1 MTLKADGVKGERRSA
16 RLRLA
21 AVGLEAELSLFVDDQ
36 AAKPEAI
43 FGTPRS
49 FIRGDLLH
57 RVGTSYQLPT
67 GAAVYFD
74 TGVIEIA
81 TPLVELERGC
91 FARAGR
97 SLWESIC
104 FVRGELDEWEHA
116 SRHNARLAGF
126 STHYNVSVV
135 PRVRRAMPANRRLDA
150 LARLLTYILPAPVM
164 LLATNRRSTGV
175 GVRPRG
181 DRIEVTADFTPDAA
195 LMVAAGS
202 LVAGIVRDVAMWP
215 AFDLSELLRRGLPR
229 IRRFRPMPHTSRKG
243 WLARVDCYP
252 HNPIGTSANEPIWRL
267 HRRSAPASLRA
278 IALEIFNYFR
288 RSIARVADP
297 FSLRMIQGVLSGR
310 EESFLD
316 LDDRPAAYED
326 VGHLCSWDR
335 FQSDVALERSRF
347 ERVVMHALSGDKL
360 RIGGDEYTPTGMQG
374 WSRIVF
380 RRDEDGKRLTVPLAD
395 LVEHLPASDTV
406 TEKH

>member
-49 FIRGDLLH
+49 FIRGELLH

-126 STHYNVSVV
+126 S
-135 PRVRRAMPANRRLDA
+135 M
-150 LARLLTYILPAPVM
+150 
-164 LLATNRRSTGV
+164 
-175 GVRPRG
+175 
-181 DRIEVTADFTPDAA
+181 
-195 LMVAAGS
+195 
-202 LVAGIVRDVAMWP
+202 
-215 AFDLSELLRRGLPR
+215 
-229 IRRFRPMPHTSRKG
+229 
-243 WLARVDCYP
+243 
-252 HNPIGTSANEPIWRL
+252 
-267 HRRSAPASLRA
+267 RSA
-278 IALEIFNYFR
+278 
-288 RSIARVADP
+288 
-297 FSLRMIQGVLSGR
+297 
-310 EESFLD
+310 
-316 LDDRPAAYED
+316 
-326 VGHLCSWDR
+326 
-335 FQSDVALERSRF
+335 
-347 ERVVMHALSGDKL
+347 
-360 RIGGDEYTPTGMQG
+360 
-374 WSRIVF
+374 
-380 RRDEDGKRLTVPLAD
+380 
-395 LVEHLPASDTV
+395 
-406 TEKH
+406 